1 VNYAPAQR
9 FNQPWAEEQL
19 RYEHGKAQR
28 DRANNAIISYQQQR
42 AELDRKIKQAEAEAA
57 RKERQMAFE
66 REKWE
71 AQKPYH
77 EHRGK
82 TQEYIE
88 GIKKLEYESTPDM
101 IASRKKAQDALA
113 YQRESGG
120 NAAMIKA
127 NAYASDRADASRKRG
142 YSGGGSG
149 GSRSSSGSSGSSS
162 SAPIRFSGRKG
173 SYARKQQPTNKE
185 IDDMYQDAVSRGY
198 VDTKN
203 QQMVATGQQT
213 KAQVINKVATY
224 VKDSDKFFDRH
235 GYTKVRDEDK
245 PAKPAVKPAAKP
257 AAKGGSTPRKPNPN
271 GQRQTKMVKGRDGK
285 EREYELDSKGKIV
298 INY

>member
-1 VNYAPAQR
+1 
-9 FNQPWAEEQL
+9 
-19 RYEHGKAQR
+19 
-28 DRANNAIISYQQQR
+28 
-42 AELDRKIKQAEAEAA
+42 
-57 RKERQMAFE
+57 
-66 REKWE
+66 
-71 AQKPYH
+71 
-77 EHRGK
+77 
-82 TQEYIE
+82 
-88 GIKKLEYESTPDM
+88 
-101 IASRKKAQDALA
+101 
-113 YQRESGG
+113 
-120 NAAMIKA
+120 
-127 NAYASDRADASRKRG
+127 
-142 YSGGGSG
+142 
-149 GSRSSSGSSGSSS
+149 
-162 SAPIRFSGRKG
+162 
-173 SYARKQQPTNKE
+173 
-185 IDDMYQDAVSRGY
+185 MYQDAVSRGY